1 MHGHAIT
8 DFVTLGRS
16 GLRVSPLCYGA
27 MTFCTEWG
35 IGTGPDESFAM
46 LDAYLA
52 SGGNFIDTANIYTK
66 GHSEKILGDYF
77 TKGPGRG
84 KRDRV
89 VIATKFM
96 GNLWPNDPNGGGASR
111 KAILHAVEDSL
122 RRLQTDHIDL
132 LWAHF
137 WDRHT
142 PVEEMM
148 GTLDTL
154 VKQGKVRY
162 IGLSDHPAWVV
173 TKCQYTALMNRW
185 EPLCA
190 LQIEYSLLQRTVESE
205 LMSMARD
212 LNLGVTPWS
221 PLRGG
226 VLSGKFDR
234 NTPPPDDGST
244 RVKKESNYL
253 NERSYALIDLLR
265 QIAAERGCTVAQAA
279 LRWVLDQNGVT
290 SVIIGAR
297 HSKQL
302 QDNLGACAVRLTADD
317 HRRLDEASKV
327 ERPFPWDFLDM
338 VKAGI
343 QNGTTINGVK
353 SDPWHLTPK
362 GDHERH

>member
-1 MHGHAIT
+1 MHGHTLT

-16 GLRVSPLCYGA
+16 GLRVSPLCLGA
-27 MTFCTEWG
+27 MTFGTEWG
-35 IGTGPDESFAM
+35 IGVGPQESEAVI
-46 LDAYLA
+46 DAYLA
-52 SGGNFIDTANIYTK
+52 AGGNFIDTANIYTK

-77 TKGPGRG
+77 RTGAGAG
-84 KRDRV
+84 QRDRV

-148 GTLDTL
+148 SAMDFL

-162 IGLSDHPAWVV
+162 LGLSDHPAWVV
-173 TKCQYTALMNRW
+173 TKCQYTALMRGW

-205 LMSMARD
+205 LMTMARD
-212 LNLGVTPWS
+212 LGLGVTPWS

-234 NTPPPDDGST
+234 NTPPPADGST

-265 QIAAERGCTVAQAA
+265 TIAAERGCTVAQVA
-279 LRWVLDQNGVT
+279 LRWLLDREGVT

-297 HSKQL
+297 HLNQL
-302 QDNLGACAVRLTADD
+302 QDNLGSCAVRLTEDD
-317 HRRLDEASKV
+317 HRLLDEASKV
-327 ERPFPWDFLDM
+327 ERPFPWDFLDF
-338 VKAGI
+338 VRSGI
-343 QNGTTINGVK
+343 QNGATINGVK
-353 SDPWHLTPK
+353 SDLWHLTPK
-362 GDHERH
+362 SDAERF

>member
-1 MHGHAIT
+1 MHGHQLT

-16 GLRVSPLCYGA
+16 GLRVSPLCLGA
-27 MTFCTEWG
+27 MTFGTEWG
-35 IGTGPDESFAM
+35 MGSGVQESEAV
-46 LDAYLA
+46 LQAYLEA
-52 SGGNFIDTANIYTK
+52 GGNFIDTANIYTK
-66 GHSEKILGDYF
+66 GHSEKILGDWF
-77 TKGPGRG
+77 ARGGGKGR
-84 KRDRV
+84 RHRT

-96 GNLWPNDPNGGGASR
+96 GNLWPHDPNGGGASR

-148 GTLDTL
+148 SAMDFL

-162 IGLSDHPAWVV
+162 LGLSDHPAWVV
-173 TKCQYTALMNRW
+173 TKCQYTALMRGW

-205 LMSMARD
+205 LMTMARD
-212 LNLGVTPWS
+212 LGLGVTPWS

-234 NTPPPDDGST
+234 NTPPPADGST
-244 RVKKESNYL
+244 RVKPESQYL
-253 NERSYALIDLLR
+253 NERTFVLIDLLR
-265 QIAAERGCTVAQAA
+265 SIAAERGCSVAQVA
-279 LRWVLDQNGVT
+279 LRWLLDREGVT

-297 HSKQL
+297 HLGQL
-302 QDNLGACAVRLTADD
+302 QDNLGSCAVRLTDED
-317 HRRLDEASKV
+317 RRRLDDASKV
-327 ERPFPWDFLDM
+327 ERPFPWDFLDF
-338 VKAGI
+338 VRAGI
-343 QNGTTINGVK
+343 QNGSTINGVK
-353 SDPWHLTPK
+353 SDLWHLTPK
-362 GDHERH
+362 GDDERF

>member
-1 MHGHAIT
+1 MHGHQLT

-16 GLRVSPLCYGA
+16 GLRVSPLCLGA
-27 MTFCTEWG
+27 MTFGTEWG
-35 IGTGPDESFAM
+35 IGVGPEESERV
-46 LDAYLA
+46 LSAYLEA
-52 SGGNFIDTANIYTK
+52 GGNFIDTANIYTK

-77 TKGPGRG
+77 ARGPGRG
-84 KRDRV
+84 RRHRV

-111 KAILHAVEDSL
+111 KAVLHAVEDSL

-148 GTLDTL
+148 SAMDFL

-162 IGLSDHPAWVV
+162 LGLSDHPAWVV
-173 TKCQYTALMNRW
+173 TKCQYTALMRGW

-190 LQIEYSLLQRTVESE
+190 LQIEYSLVQRSVEAE
-205 LMSMARD
+205 LMTMARD
-212 LNLGVTPWS
+212 LGLGVTPWS

-234 NTPPPDDGST
+234 ATPPPSDGST
-244 RVKKESNYL
+244 RVKKESTHL
-253 NERSYALIDLLR
+253 NDRAYAIIDLLR
-265 QIAAERGCTVAQAA
+265 AIAAERGCSVAQVA
-279 LRWVLDQNGVT
+279 LRWLLDRDGVT

-297 HSKQL
+297 HLDQL
-302 QDNLGACAVRLTADD
+302 RDNLGCCSVRLTADD
-317 HRRLDEASKV
+317 HRRLDEASRV
-327 ERPFPWDFLDM
+327 ERPFPWDFLDF
-338 VKAGI
+338 VRDGI
-343 QNGTTINGVK
+343 QNGTTINGVA
-353 SDPWHLTPK
+353 SGPWHLTPK
-362 GDHERH
+362 SDAERF